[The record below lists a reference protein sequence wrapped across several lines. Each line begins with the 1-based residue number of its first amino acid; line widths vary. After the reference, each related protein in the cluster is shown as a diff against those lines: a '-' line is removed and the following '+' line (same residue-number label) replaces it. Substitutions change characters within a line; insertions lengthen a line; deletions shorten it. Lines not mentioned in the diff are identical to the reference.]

1 MKKEEKK
8 KEEDKKEEKKKQKK
22 VIAGWMII
30 PTLFLLLIAII
41 SLTLLFIEISILI
54 ITKIFSPVILILL
67 SVNALVLFSS
77 VSALVLEFKRK
88 KGFAIMAILSYWF
101 SFALV
106 ILAGFNL
113 EGASIKSSRLIVSIL
128 VGVGWTLYFLKSK
141 QVKNLFVKK

>member
-1 MKKEEKK
+1 M
-8 KEEDKKEEKKKQKK
+8 KKEEKKKQKR
-22 VIAGWMII
+22 VITGWMLI
-30 PTLFLLLIAII
+30 PRLFLLLIAII
-41 SLTLLFIEISILI
+41 SLALLFVEISILMV
-54 ITKIFSPVILILL
+54 TEIFSPVILILL